1 MLPAAKSTKQWW
13 QFILIL
19 ELNSDVGAGVGSWQS
34 AHLHVDALGSS
45 PSTINFIHSLVKLP
59 VKSFIYLELKLE
71 GNFNMLKWINIH
83 FHIVL
88 SIAYTKV

>member
-1 MLPAAKSTKQWW
+1 MTSGLGW
-13 QFILIL
+13 
-19 ELNSDVGAGVGSWQS
+19 GSWQS

-71 GNFNMLKWINIH
+71 GNFNVLK
-83 FHIVL
+83 
-88 SIAYTKV
+88 